1 MPTWL
6 VNLLGG
12 GLIDKILAFI
22 PNPEEKAKAQ
32 QQMQAALLEAAIKAE
47 SEQREIDK
55 QEAASASVFVAGWR
69 PAVGWLCVVTLAYQW
84 MLAPLLTWTANW
96 AALSWGWT
104 TPQLP
109 TLNSSDTQTLL
120 YALLGIGGLRTVD
133 KITGNDTTSVAFGA
147 VGTAVQ
153 AIKGAVA
160 GK

>member
-32 QQMQAALLEAAIKAE
+32 QQMQAALLEAAVKAE
-47 SEQREIDK
+47 SEQRDIDK

-69 PAVGWLCVVTLAYQW
+69 PAVGWLCVATLAWQW
-84 MLAPLLTWTANW
+84 LLAPLLTWCANW
-96 AALSWGWT
+96 AALSWGWS

-109 TLNSSDTQTLL
+109 TLNSNDTQTLL

-133 KITGNDTTSVAFGA
+133 KITGNDTVA
-147 VGTAVQ
+147 VGFGKIGQTIKS
-153 AIKGAVA
+153 AIA

>member
-6 VNLLGG
+6 VNILGG

-47 SEQREIDK
+47 SDQRDINR

-69 PAVGWLCVVTLAYQW
+69 PAVGWLCVMTLAYQW
-84 MLAPLLTWTANW
+84 MLAPLLTWSFNL
-96 AALSWGWT
+96 AALHWGVA

-109 TLNSSDTQTLL
+109 TLDSNDTQTLL

-133 KITGNDTTSVAFGA
+133 KITGNDTAAIGI
-147 VGTAVQ
+147 GKIGQ
-153 AIKGAVA
+153 AIKGAVS

>member
-47 SEQREIDK
+47 SEQRDIDK

-84 MLAPLLTWTANW
+84 MLAPLLTWSMNLV
-96 AALSWGWT
+96 ALHWGVA

-109 TLNSSDTQTLL
+109 TLNSNDTQTLL

-133 KITGNDTTSVAFGA
+133 KITGNDTVA
-147 VGTAVQ
+147 VGLGKIGQT
-153 AIKGAVA
+153 IKGAIA
-160 GK
+160 SK